1 MFFNVEEL
9 PLEVRKLPLTI
20 IQEATYGYVNS
31 TEMKAVFEENV
42 AKAIAEK
49 ENSNSSSILA
59 WKSSGNSVCFKEN
72 ATRWAAFNF
81 NTDLL

>member
-1 MFFNVEEL
+1 
-9 PLEVRKLPLTI
+9 
-20 IQEATYGYVNS
+20 
-31 TEMKAVFEENV
+31 MKAVFEENV

-49 ENSNSSSILA
+49 KTVIAPVFSLG
-59 WKSSGNSVCFKEN
+59 KSSGNSVCFKEN